1 MLRFRKNC
9 ARKEAGRDLQDDPV
23 GGHIIG
29 GSSVSPD
36 RGDDRHLENIGVHSL
51 EATHEGGN
59 EKQNNNN
66 EVEEEK
72 LEPKGN

>member
-1 MLRFRKNC
+1 M
-9 ARKEAGRDLQDDPV
+9 
-23 GGHIIG
+23 
-29 GSSVSPD
+29 SPD

-72 LEPKGN
+72 LEPKGTS